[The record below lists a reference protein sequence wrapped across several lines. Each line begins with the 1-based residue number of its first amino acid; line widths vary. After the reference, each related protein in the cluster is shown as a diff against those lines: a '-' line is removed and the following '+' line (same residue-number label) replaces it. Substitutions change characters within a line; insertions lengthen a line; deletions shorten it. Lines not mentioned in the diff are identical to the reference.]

1 MRVLVVVLLFWLA
14 AANACVRR
22 TVDVHPQP
30 CPTGRS
36 LMNEVAHADIEQPR
50 VLDRFVPP
58 VPIPDSVRRSRSTIR
73 VVVDTTGR
81 VMQDS
86 VTVCG
91 INDARYRSKVAD
103 AVFQLRFRPAR
114 LANRPII
121 APMTF
126 VYDF

>member
-1 MRVLVVVLLFWLA
+1 M
-14 AANACVRR
+14 
-22 TVDVHPQP
+22 
-30 CPTGRS
+30 S
-36 LMNEVAHADIEQPR
+36 EVALPNIEQAR
-50 VLDRFVPP
+50 ALDRFVPP
-58 VPIPDSVRRSRSTIR
+58 TPIPDSVHHSRSTIR

-91 INDARYRSKVAD
+91 INDARYRMKVAE
-103 AVFQLRFRPAR
+103 AVFRLRFRPAH

-121 APMTF
+121 APITL